1 MCLFFPLVSS
11 VKLRKLMRLREAC
24 SCVRDRTALHDRC
37 AGRSRN
43 PAEEQSDDFRKHCR
57 VENWLLDFFFF
68 SKNEG
73 AEEHFGFLIRPD
85 RSVNANGH
93 VSQQQHA
100 THSRSARH
108 VGVDPA
114 DAAHSKPSVRRQH
127 FPRFPANE
135 QINKSHSRPVKGE
148 TSYLVLRR
156 GRG

>member
-1 MCLFFPLVSS
+1 MKPAAACVTGRRCTTAVLE
-11 VKLRKLMRLREAC
+11 EAETQQKNRAMT
-24 SCVRDRTALHDRC
+24 SGNTVESRTGC
-37 AGRSRN
+37 
-43 PAEEQSDDFRKHCR
+43 
-57 VENWLLDFFFF
+57 WIFFFF